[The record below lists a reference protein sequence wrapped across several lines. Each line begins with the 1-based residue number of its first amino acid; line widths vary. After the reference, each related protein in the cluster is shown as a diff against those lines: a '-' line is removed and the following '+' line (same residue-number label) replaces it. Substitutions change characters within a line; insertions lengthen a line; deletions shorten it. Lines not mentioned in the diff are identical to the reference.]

1 MSKSQT
7 GSQEVV
13 GAAALADALENLE
26 KAPAP
31 PSPKKPAAADPA
43 APNTEEAAS
52 LLSRLTDHYLQ
63 IIANR
68 APIGG
73 AAAWAWRPYTGKN
86 PHNKHVHISV
96 RPEKEFYD
104 LKGPWSL

>member
-52 LLSRLTDHYLQ
+52 LLSRLTFSWVSGMLRLGCTRTLR
-63 IIANR
+63 ICTN
-68 APIGG
+68 
-73 AAAWAWRPYTGKN
+73 N
-86 PHNKHVHISV
+86 
-96 RPEKEFYD
+96 
-104 LKGPWSL
+104 